1 MGRANDQL
9 MFLLQIGYL
18 GKSAHAFD
26 FTVTSPRF
34 TCSSE
39 IAAVGCMHSWSN
51 DAKCAEHGLGV
62 VSFPDAM
69 FIA

>member
-26 FTVTSPRF
+26 FTVTSPLVSNGLPVQVRLLQWDA
-34 TCSSE
+34 C
-39 IAAVGCMHSWSN
+39 IAGPMMPNVRNMGW
-51 DAKCAEHGLGV
+51 V
-62 VSFPDAM
+62 
-69 FIA
+69 